1 MYTAFYGLREK
12 PFALSPNPRFLFLA
26 DSHREA
32 LAHLLYGIEQGEGFI
47 AVTGEVGTGKTTLSR
62 TLLQRLGSETEV
74 AFLFNPKLS
83 PLELL
88 QAIHI
93 EFGLAD
99 AFGRAGGSWR
109 ELSDDLNRFLV
120 DRKREGKRVL
130 LIIDEAQNLEPETLE
145 QVRLLS
151 NLETETSKLIQII
164 LLGQPELD
172 AKLETRA
179 LRQLRQRISVRW
191 RLAPLSAAET
201 EKYVRHRLRIAA
213 GTERPLFNAA
223 ALRAVRR
230 ASGGV
235 PRLVNIVCDR
245 ALLAGYA
252 EGAGEI
258 SPRLVRRAVREMAGH
273 RSPVARIRRRWREIV
288 LGGAAV
294 LGAGALAAVFGINR
308 DGALAARKD
317 QGQVAIEAQPAQ
329 MVASVDAGPI
339 ASIDAASFSGASATG
354 AESLPLEAPAPAAA
368 APVSL
373 EKALRSAIPEVSTAA
388 ALDAA
393 LAAWGQAP
401 RALPAVGLP
410 EALRILEDSGYAVLA
425 VQDATLNL
433 LRALDYPTLLRF
445 PAADGRGAVA
455 LLAAADDHG
464 ATLEGVVPGTTLV
477 VPREELEA
485 RWGGEAFIVWRDFE
499 PLPETLNPGDS
510 GPAVQWLQRAL
521 AELGFLS
528 RPESGRFDLSTT
540 AAVMAFQQSRALG
553 ADGSVGPR
561 TKMALYGALRRYGVP
576 RLAASHAGG
585 KLG

>member
-93 EFGLAD
+93 ELGLAD

-130 LIIDEAQNLEPETLE
+130 LIIDEAQNLEFETLE

-213 GTERPLFNAA
+213 GTERPLFSAA
-223 ALRAVRR
+223 ALRAVHR

-235 PRLVNIVCDR
+235 PRLINIVCDR

-252 EGAGEI
+252 EGVVEV
-258 SPRLVRRAVREMAGH
+258 SPRLVRHAVREMGGR
-273 RSPVARIRRRWREIV
+273 RSPGARIRRRWREIV
-288 LGGAAV
+288 IGGAAV
-294 LGAGALAAVFGINR
+294 LAVALAAAVGINR
-308 DGALAARKD
+308 EGALAARRD
-317 QGQVAIEAQPAQ
+317 RGQGPGEAQPAQ
-329 MVASVDAGPI
+329 TVASVDAGPL
-339 ASIDAASFSGASATG
+339 AASDTAGFPGAPPTG
-354 AESLPLEAPAPAAA
+354 LGLEAPAPV
-368 APVSL
+368 APASL
-373 EKALRSAIPEVSTAA
+373 EKALHTAVPEVSTAA

-393 LAAWGQAP
+393 LAAWGEAP
-401 RALPAVGLP
+401 RSLSAVELP
-410 EALRILEDSGYAVLA
+410 EAIQILEDAGYAVLA
-425 VQDATLNL
+425 LPDATLAL

-445 PAADGRGAVA
+445 PAADGRGPVA
-455 LLAAADDHG
+455 LLAAADDHV

-477 VPREELEA
+477 VPRQDLEA
-485 RWGGEAFIVWRDFE
+485 QWGGEAFIVWRDFE

-510 GPAVQWLQRAL
+510 GPGVEWLQHAL
-521 AELGFLS
+521 GELGFLS
-528 RPESGRFDLSTT
+528 RSASGQFDLPTT
-540 AAVMAFQQSRALG
+540 AAVMAFQQSRALA

-561 TKMALYGALRRYGVP
+561 TKMALYAALRRYVVP

>member
-1 MYTAFYGLREK
+1 MYNAFYGLREK

-26 DSHREA
+26 ESHREA

-62 TLLQRLGSETEV
+62 TLLQRLGSDTEV

-93 EFGLAD
+93 ELGLAD

-145 QVRLLS
+145 QIRLLS

-172 AKLETRA
+172 AKLDART

-191 RLAPLSAAET
+191 RLAPLTPAET

-223 ALRAVRR
+223 ALRAVHR
-230 ASGGV
+230 ASRGV
-235 PRLVNIVCDR
+235 PRLINIVCDR

-258 SPRLVRRAVREMAGH
+258 SPRLVRRAVREMAG
-273 RSPVARIRRRWREIV
+273 RRCPAARLRRRWREIV
-288 LGGAAV
+288 VTGAAV
-294 LGAGALAAVFGINR
+294 LGAGALAMGVGMNR
-308 DGALAARKD
+308 HLAARSEGGRS
-317 QGQVAIEAQPAQ
+317 QLEVTASSA
-329 MVASVDAGPI
+329 VASVDAGPLGSVDTAVFTPAHPAVE
-339 ASIDAASFSGASATG
+339 ASP
-354 AESLPLEAPAPAAA
+354 PLEAQEPEPPAP
-368 APVSL
+368 PSL
-373 EKALRSAIPEVSTAA
+373 EKALHAAVPEASTAA
-388 ALDAA
+388 ALNAA
-393 LAAWGQAP
+393 LAAWGEAP
-401 RALPAVGLP
+401 RALSSVGLP
-410 EALRILEDSGYAVLA
+410 EALRILEDAGYAVLA
-425 VQDATLNL
+425 VPDATLNL

-445 PAADGRGAVA
+445 PAADSRGPVA
-455 LLAAADDHG
+455 LLAAADDRV

-485 RWGGEAFIVWRDFE
+485 QWKGEAFIVWRDFE
-499 PLPETLNPGDS
+499 PLPATLNPGDT
-510 GPAVQWLQRAL
+510 GPAVEWLQRAL
-521 AELGFLS
+521 GELGFLS
-528 RPESGRFDLSTT
+528 HADSGRFDLPTT
-540 AAVMAFQQSRALG
+540 AAVMAFQQSRALE

-561 TKMALYGALRRYGVP
+561 TKMALYAALRRYVMP
-576 RLAASHAGG
+576 RLASSHAGG

>member
-93 EFGLAD
+93 ELGLAD
-99 AFGRAGGSWR
+99 TFGRAGRSWR

-191 RLAPLSAAET
+191 RLAPLSGTET
-201 EKYVRHRLRIAA
+201 EKYVRHRLRVAA

-223 ALRAVRR
+223 ALRAVHK

-235 PRLVNIVCDR
+235 PRLINIVCDR

-252 EGAGEI
+252 EGLGEI
-258 SPRLVRRAVREMAGH
+258 GPRLVRRAVREMGGR
-273 RSPVARIRRRWREIV
+273 RSPAGRIRRRWREIV
-288 LGGAAV
+288 FGGAAV
-294 LGAGALAAVFGINR
+294 LGSVAVAAVVGIHR
-308 DGALAARKD
+308 EGAAAARRA
-317 QGQVAIEAQPAQ
+317 QGEGQSVSAVAPVEAPVETGDLPAETAALTGAPPAVAAEPPAEASAQPA
-329 MVASVDAGPI
+329 P
-339 ASIDAASFSGASATG
+339 
-354 AESLPLEAPAPAAA
+354 P
-368 APVSL
+368 SL
-373 EKALRSAIPEVSTAA
+373 EKALQGVVPERSVST

-393 LAAWGQAP
+393 LAAWGEAP
-401 RALPAVGLP
+401 RALPSVDLP
-410 EALRILEDSGYAVLA
+410 EALHILEDAGFAVLA
-425 VQDATLNL
+425 LPDATLNL
-433 LRALDYPTLLRF
+433 LRTLDYPTILRF
-445 PAADGRGAVA
+445 PAADGRGPVA
-455 LLAAADDHG
+455 LLAAADDHV
-464 ATLEGVVPGTTLV
+464 AMLEGVIQGTTLV

-485 RWGGEAFIVWRDFE
+485 RWTGEAYIVWRDFE
-499 PLPETLNPGDS
+499 PLPDTLNPGDS
-510 GPAVQWLQRAL
+510 GPAVEWLQRAL
-521 AELGFLS
+521 AELGFLT
-528 RPESGRFDLSTT
+528 RPQSGHFDLPTT
-540 AAVMAFQQSRALG
+540 AAVMAFQQSRALS

-561 TKMALYGALRRYGVP
+561 TKMALYAALRRYAVP
-576 RLAASHAGG
+576 RLAASHGGG
-585 KLG
+585 KVG

>member
-1 MYTAFYGLREK
+1 MYNAFYGLREK

-74 AFLFNPKLS
+74 AFVFNPKLS

-99 AFGRAGGSWR
+99 AFGRTGGSWR

-130 LIIDEAQNLEPETLE
+130 LIIDEAQNLEAETLE

-213 GTERPLFNAA
+213 GTERPLFNAR
-223 ALRAVRR
+223 ALRAVHR
-230 ASGGV
+230 ASRGV

-258 SPRLVRRAVREMAGH
+258 SPRLVRRAVREMAGG

-288 LGGAAV
+288 FGGAAI
-294 LGAGALAAVFGINR
+294 LGAVALAAVVGINR
-308 DGALAARKD
+308 DGALAARRD
-317 QGQVAIEAQPAQ
+317 STAAPEAQPAQ
-329 MVASVDAGPI
+329 AVASVDAGPL
-339 ASIDAASFSGASATG
+339 AALDTAALPGASPAAAT
-354 AESLPLEAPAPAAA
+354 SPLETPAPAAPA
-368 APVSL
+368 SL
-373 EKALRSAIPEVSTAA
+373 EQALRSTAPEVSTAA

-393 LAAWGQAP
+393 LAAWGEAP
-401 RALPAVGLP
+401 HSLSAVGLP

-425 VQDATLNL
+425 LSDATVSL

-445 PAADGRGAVA
+445 PAADGQGPVA
-455 LLAAADDHG
+455 LLVAADDRM

-485 RWGGEAFIVWRDFE
+485 RWHGEAFVVWRDFE

-510 GPAVQWLQRAL
+510 GPAVEWLQHAL
-521 AELGFLS
+521 AELGFLA
-528 RPESGRFDLSTT
+528 RAESGRFDLPTT
-540 AAVMAFQQSRALG
+540 AAVMAFQQSRALA

-561 TKMALYGALRRYGVP
+561 TKMALYAALRRYGVP

>member
-62 TLLQRLGSETEV
+62 TLLQRLGSDTEV

-88 QAIHI
+88 QAIHV
-93 EFGLAD
+93 ELGLAD
-99 AFGRAGGSWR
+99 TFGRAGRSWR

-130 LIIDEAQNLEPETLE
+130 LIIDEAQNLEAETLE

-191 RLAPLSAAET
+191 RLSPLSAAET

-213 GTERPLFNAA
+213 GTERPLFNGA
-223 ALRAVRR
+223 ALRTVHRVSR
-230 ASGGV
+230 GV
-235 PRLVNIVCDR
+235 PRLINIVCDR

-258 SPRLVRRAVREMAGH
+258 GPRLVRRAVREMAGS
-273 RSPVARIRRRWREIV
+273 RSATGWIRRRWRGIV
-288 LGGAAV
+288 FGGTAV
-294 LGAGALAAVFGINR
+294 LGSVAVAAFVGINR
-308 DGALAARKD
+308 QGALAARRVQPD
-317 QGQVAIEAQPAQ
+317 ASVEARPVA
-329 MVASVDAGPI
+329 VASVDAGPPAGIDPAVLSI
-339 ASIDAASFSGASATG
+339 ASPAVVAD
-354 AESLPLEAPAPAAA
+354 PHVDAPAPPP
-368 APVSL
+368 PVTL
-373 EKALRSAIPEVSTAA
+373 EKALQGAAPERSTAA

-393 LAAWGQAP
+393 LAAWGEAP
-401 RALPAVGLP
+401 RALSAVDLSQ
-410 EALRILEDSGYAVLA
+410 ALGILENSGYAVLA
-425 VQDATLNL
+425 VPDATLDL

-445 PAADGRGAVA
+445 PSADGRGPVA
-455 LLAAADDHG
+455 LLAAADDHV
-464 ATLEGVVPGTTLV
+464 AVLEGIVQGTTLV
-477 VPREELEA
+477 VPREDLEH
-485 RWGGEAFIVWRDFE
+485 RWSGEAYIVWRDFE

-510 GPAVQWLQRAL
+510 GPAVEWLQRAL
-521 AELGFLS
+521 AELGFLAHA
-528 RPESGRFDLSTT
+528 ESGRFDLPTT
-540 AAVMAFQQSRALG
+540 AAVMAFQQSHALS

-561 TKMALYGALRRYGVP
+561 TKMALYGALRRYSVP
-576 RLAASHAGG
+576 RLASSRAGG

>member
-1 MYTAFYGLREK
+1 
-12 PFALSPNPRFLFLA
+12 
-26 DSHREA
+26 
-32 LAHLLYGIEQGEGFI
+32 
-47 AVTGEVGTGKTTLSR
+47 VTGEVGTGKTTLSR

-93 EFGLAD
+93 ELGLAD
-99 AFGRAGGSWR
+99 TFGRAGRSWR

-213 GTERPLFNAA
+213 GTERPLFSAA
-223 ALRAVRR
+223 ALRAVHRT
-230 ASGGV
+230 SGGV
-235 PRLVNIVCDR
+235 PRLINIVCDR

-252 EGAGEI
+252 EGVAEV
-258 SPRLVRRAVREMAGH
+258 SPRLVRHAVREMGGR
-273 RSPVARIRRRWREIV
+273 RSPAAQIRRRWREIV
-288 LGGAAV
+288 FGGAAV
-294 LGAGALAAVFGINR
+294 LAVALAAAVGINR
-308 DGALAARKD
+308 DGAFAARKD
-317 QGQVAIEAQPAQ
+317 QSQGTGESPPAQ
-329 MVASVDAGPI
+329 TVASVDAGPL
-339 ASIDAASFSGASATG
+339 AAIDTAAFPGDPPTG
-354 AESLPLEAPAPAAA
+354 LALEAPTPAAPA
-368 APVSL
+368 SL
-373 EKALRSAIPEVSTAA
+373 EKALRAASPEVSTAA
-388 ALDAA
+388 ALDAT
-393 LAAWGQAP
+393 LAAWGEAP
-401 RALPAVGLP
+401 RSLSAVDLP
-410 EALRILEDSGYAVLA
+410 EAIRILEGAGYAVL
-425 VQDATLNL
+425 VLPDATLSL

-445 PAADGRGAVA
+445 PAADGRGPVA
-455 LLAAADDHG
+455 LLAAADDHV

-477 VPREELEA
+477 VPREDLEA
-485 RWGGEAFIVWRDFE
+485 HWSGEAFIVWRDFE

-510 GPAVQWLQRAL
+510 GPAVEWLQHAL
-521 AELGFLS
+521 GELGFLS
-528 RPESGRFDLSTT
+528 RSESGRFDLPTT
-540 AAVMAFQQSRALG
+540 AAVMAFQQSRALA

-561 TKMALYGALRRYGVP
+561 TKMALYAALRRYVVP

>member
-99 AFGRAGGSWR
+99 AFGRAGRSWR

-164 LLGQPELD
+164 LLGQPGLD

-223 ALRAVRR
+223 ALRAVHRT
-230 ASGGV
+230 SGGV
-235 PRLVNIVCDR
+235 PRLISIVCDR

-252 EGAGEI
+252 GGAGEI
-258 SPRLVRRAVREMAGH
+258 SPRLVRRAVREMAGG
-273 RSPVARIRRRWREIV
+273 RSPGARIRRRWREILIGGASV
-288 LGGAAV
+288 LGTV
-294 LGAGALAAVFGINR
+294 ALAAVVGINR
-308 DGALAARKD
+308 EQATTAGGNSSQATGDVQAA
-317 QGQVAIEAQPAQ
+317 PA
-329 MVASVDAGPI
+329 VASVDAGPLATVDT
-339 ASIDAASFSGASATG
+339 ASFTASPPASAASMPVEAT
-354 AESLPLEAPAPAAA
+354 AAPAPA
-368 APVSL
+368 SL
-373 EKALRSAIPEVSTAA
+373 ENALHAAVPEVTTAA

-393 LAAWGQAP
+393 LAAWGEAP
-401 RALPAVGLP
+401 RTLAGVELAQALQ
-410 EALRILEDSGYAVLA
+410 ILQDAGFAVLA
-425 VQDATLNL
+425 LPDATLNL

-445 PAADGRGAVA
+445 PSPDGRGPVA
-455 LLAAADDHG
+455 LLVAADDHL

-485 RWGGEAFIVWRDFE
+485 RWGGEAFVVWRDFE
-499 PLPETLNPGDS
+499 PLPETLNPGDR
-510 GPAVQWLQRAL
+510 GPAVEWLQRAL

-528 RPESGRFDLSTT
+528 RAESGHYDLSTT
-540 AAVMAFQQSRALG
+540 AAVMAFQQSRALS

-561 TKMALYGALRRYGVP
+561 TKMALYAALRRYVVP
-576 RLAASHAGG
+576 RLAASHVGG

>member
-26 DSHREA
+26 ESHREA

-62 TLLQRLGSETEV
+62 TLLQRLGSDTEV

-145 QVRLLS
+145 QIRLLS

-172 AKLETRA
+172 AKLDART

-191 RLAPLSAAET
+191 RLAPLTPPET

-213 GTERPLFNAA
+213 GTERPLFNSA
-223 ALRAVRR
+223 ALRAVHR
-230 ASGGV
+230 ASRGV
-235 PRLVNIVCDR
+235 PRLINIVCDR

-258 SPRLVRRAVREMAGH
+258 SPRLVRRAVREMAG
-273 RSPVARIRRRWREIV
+273 RGSPVARLRRRWREIV
-288 LGGAAV
+288 VTGAAV
-294 LGAGALAAVFGINR
+294 LGAGALAMGVGMNR
-308 DGALAARKD
+308 HLASRSEGSRA
-317 QGQVAIEAQPAQ
+317 GLEAMPGSG
-329 MVASVDAGPI
+329 VASVDAGPL
-339 ASIDAASFSGASATG
+339 ASVDTTVFTPAHPAAEASP
-354 AESLPLEAPAPAAA
+354 SLEAQEPVAP
-368 APVSL
+368 PSL
-373 EKALRSAIPEVSTAA
+373 EKALHATVPEASTAA
-388 ALDAA
+388 ALNAA
-393 LAAWGQAP
+393 LAAWGETP
-401 RALPAVGLP
+401 RVLSSVGLP

-425 VQDATLNL
+425 VPDATLNL

-445 PAADGRGAVA
+445 PSADGRGPVA
-455 LLAAADDHG
+455 LLAAADDHV

-485 RWGGEAFIVWRDFE
+485 QWKGEAFIVWRDFE
-499 PLPETLNPGDS
+499 PLPATLNPGDT
-510 GPAVQWLQRAL
+510 GPAVEWLQRAL
-521 AELGFLS
+521 GELGFLS
-528 RPESGRFDLSTT
+528 HAESGRFDLPTT
-540 AAVMAFQQSRALG
+540 AAVMAFQQSRALE

-561 TKMALYGALRRYGVP
+561 TKMALYASLRHYVVP
-576 RLAASHAGG
+576 RLASSHAGG

>member
-93 EFGLAD
+93 ELGLAD

-109 ELSDDLNRFLV
+109 ELSDDLNHFLV

-191 RLAPLSAAET
+191 RLASLSAAET

-223 ALRAVRR
+223 ALRAVHR

-235 PRLVNIVCDR
+235 PRLINIVCDR

-258 SPRLVRRAVREMAGH
+258 GPRLVRRAVREMAGS
-273 RSPVARIRRRWREIV
+273 RSPAARIRRRWREIV
-288 LGGAAV
+288 FGGAAV
-294 LGAGALAAVFGINR
+294 LGAVALAAVVGINR
-308 DGALAARKD
+308 DGALAARRD
-317 QGQVAIEAQPAQ
+317 QGQARVEGQPAPT
-329 MVASVDAGPI
+329 VASVDAGPL
-339 ASIDAASFSGASATG
+339 AAIDTAAVSGASPAV
-354 AESLPLEAPAPAAA
+354 AADLPLEVPAQAAPA
-368 APVSL
+368 SL
-373 EKALRSAIPEVSTAA
+373 EKVLRAAVPEVTTAA

-393 LAAWGQAP
+393 LAAWGEAP
-401 RALPAVGLP
+401 RALSAVELP
-410 EALRILEDSGYAVLA
+410 EALRILEDSGYAVLSLS
-425 VQDATLNL
+425 DATLNL

-445 PAADGRGAVA
+445 PAADGRGPVA
-455 LLAAADDHG
+455 LLAAADDHV

-499 PLPETLNPGDS
+499 PLPATLNPGDS
-510 GPAVQWLQRAL
+510 GPAVEWLQHAL
-521 AELGFLS
+521 SELGFLS
-528 RPESGRFDLSTT
+528 RSESGRFDLPTT
-540 AAVMAFQQSRALG
+540 AAVMAFQQSRALA

-561 TKMALYGALRRYGVP
+561 TKMSLYAALRRYVVP

>member
-93 EFGLAD
+93 ELGLAD
-99 AFGRAGGSWR
+99 TFGRAGGSWR

-120 DRKREGKRVL
+120 DRKRDGKRVL
-130 LIIDEAQNLEPETLE
+130 LIIDEAQNLELETLE

-191 RLAPLSAAET
+191 RLAPLSAPET

-213 GTERPLFNAA
+213 GTERPLFSAA
-223 ALRAVRR
+223 ALRAVHR

-235 PRLVNIVCDR
+235 PRLINIVCDR

-252 EGAGEI
+252 EGVAEV
-258 SPRLVRRAVREMAGH
+258 SPRLVRHAVREMGGR
-273 RSPVARIRRRWREIV
+273 RSPAARIRRRWREIV
-288 LGGAAV
+288 FGGAAV
-294 LGAGALAAVFGINR
+294 LAVALAAAVEINR
-308 DGALAARKD
+308 EGALAARRD
-317 QGQVAIEAQPAQ
+317 RGQGTAEAPPAQ
-329 MVASVDAGPI
+329 TVASVDAGPVAAI
-339 ASIDAASFSGASATG
+339 DTAAVAEASPSGLA
-354 AESLPLEAPAPAAA
+354 LEAPVPAAPA
-368 APVSL
+368 SL
-373 EKALRSAIPEVSTAA
+373 EKALHSARPEVSTAG

-393 LAAWGQAP
+393 LAAWGDAP
-401 RALPAVGLP
+401 RSLSAVELP
-410 EALRILEDSGYAVLA
+410 EAIRILEDAGYAVLA
-425 VQDATLNL
+425 LPDATLSL

-445 PAADGRGAVA
+445 PAADGRGPVA
-455 LLAAADDHG
+455 LLAAADDHV

-477 VPREELEA
+477 VPREDLEA
-485 RWGGEAFIVWRDFE
+485 QWSGEAFIVWRDFE

-510 GPAVQWLQRAL
+510 GPAVEWLQRAL
-521 AELGFLS
+521 GELGFLARS
-528 RPESGRFDLSTT
+528 ESGRFDLPTT
-540 AAVMAFQQSRALG
+540 AAVMAFQQSRALA

-561 TKMALYGALRRYGVP
+561 TKMALYAALRRYVVP